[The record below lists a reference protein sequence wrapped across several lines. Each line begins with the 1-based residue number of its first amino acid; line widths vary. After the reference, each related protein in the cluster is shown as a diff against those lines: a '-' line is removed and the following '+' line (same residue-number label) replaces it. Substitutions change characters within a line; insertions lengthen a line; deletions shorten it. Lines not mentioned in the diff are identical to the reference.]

1 MGIYIGVGVILI
13 FIVYVFSYIVNGYR
27 IEIKIFIVIC
37 VYLLFFIYS

>member
-1 MGIYIGVGVILI
+1 MLGVGVILI
-13 FIVYVFSYIVNGYR
+13 FNIVYVCSYIVNGYR